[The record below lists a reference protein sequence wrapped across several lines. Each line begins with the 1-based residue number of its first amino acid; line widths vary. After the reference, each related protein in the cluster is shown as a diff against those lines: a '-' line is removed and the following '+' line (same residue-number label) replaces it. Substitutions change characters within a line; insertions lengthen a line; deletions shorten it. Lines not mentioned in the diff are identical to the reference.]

1 MSTEIK
7 AQELIDLNRRYTFF
21 SWSVQSAAKPLAVV
35 EAKGC
40 YFWDADGKRYLD
52 FSSQLMN
59 VNTGHQHPKVVGAI
73 KEQAEKLCYA
83 YPGMATQPRGELGKL
98 LAEVTPGDLT
108 KTFFTLGGAE
118 AVDNAI
124 KLARLYTGRQ
134 KIVTRY
140 RSYHGATYGAISATG
155 DPRRLPVEP
164 GIPGIVRVFDP
175 YCYRC
180 VFGQEPETCHREC
193 ITHIEEVVKFEGPE
207 DVAALLLEGVTGT
220 SGIFVP
226 PDDYWPRLRE
236 MCDKYGILLIS
247 DEVMSGFGRT
257 GEWFAVDN
265 WQTVPDMMVMAKGLT
280 SGHVPMG
287 AVVVS
292 RSIADHFED
301 RYLPLGLTYSA
312 HTLAAAAGVATIK
325 AYQEDGLIENSR
337 QMGQILGQ
345 GLEALKEKHPSVGDV
360 RYIGLFSIIELVK
373 DKETREPLAP
383 WNAKAEELGVMADV
397 LPALRQRGL
406 STFVKWNWIFVVPPL
421 CINEKELREG
431 LDIIDEVLKMTD
443 QAAIKG

>member
-1 MSTEIK
+1 MTGESR

-21 SWSVQSAAKPLAVV
+21 SWSVQSAVKPLAVV
-35 EAKGC
+35 RAEGA
-40 YFWDADGKRYLD
+40 YFWDAEGKRYLD

-59 VNTGHQHPKVVGAI
+59 VNTGHRHPKVVAAI
-73 KEQAEKLCYA
+73 KQQADKLCYA
-83 YPGMATQPRGELGKL
+83 YPGLATEPRGELGRL
-98 LAEVTPGDLT
+98 LAQVTPGDLT
-108 KTFFTLGGAE
+108 KTFFTLGGAD

-134 KIVTRY
+134 KVVTRY

-180 VFGQEPETCHREC
+180 IFGREPESCHREC
-193 ITHIEEVVKFEGPE
+193 ITHIEAVIRFEGP
-207 DVAALLLEGVTGT
+207 DRVAALLFEGVTGT

-226 PDDYWPRLRE
+226 PEDYWPRLRE
-236 MCDKYGILLIS
+236 MCDKYGIVLIS

-257 GEWFAVDN
+257 GEWFAVDK
-265 WQTVPDMMVMAKGLT
+265 WQVVPDMMVVAKGLT
-280 SGHVPMG
+280 SGHVPLG
-287 AVVVS
+287 AVIVS
-292 RSIADHFED
+292 RPIADHFED

-312 HTLAAAAGVATIK
+312 HTLACAAGVATIE
-325 AYQEDGLIENSR
+325 AYQEDRLVENAKR
-337 QMGQILGQ
+337 MGDVLGRS
-345 GLEALKEKHPSVGDV
+345 LEELKAKHASVGDV

-373 DKETREPLAP
+373 DKKTREPMAP
-383 WNAKAEELGVMADV
+383 WNAKPEELGVMAEV
-397 LPALRQRGL
+397 LPALRERGL

-421 CINEKELREG
+421 CVTEDQLREG
-431 LDIIDEVLKMTD
+431 LAIIDEVLDITD
-443 QAAIKG
+443 REASS

>member
-1 MSTEIK
+1 MPGQAKNQAI
-7 AQELIDLNRRYTFF
+7 IDLNRRYTFF
-21 SWSVQSAAKPLAVV
+21 SWSVQSAVKPLAVV
-35 EAKGC
+35 GAKGC
-40 YFWDADGKRYLD
+40 YFWDAEGNRYLD
-52 FSSQLMN
+52 FASQLMN
-59 VNTGHQHPKVVGAI
+59 VNTGHQHPKVVAAI
-73 KEQAEKLCYA
+73 REQAERLCYA
-83 YPGMATQPRGELGKL
+83 YPGLATQPRGELGKL
-98 LAEVTPGDLT
+98 LAEVTPGDLA

-155 DPRRLPVEP
+155 DPRRHPVEP

-193 ITHIEEVVKFEGPE
+193 ITHIEEVIKFEGP
-207 DVAALLLEGVTGT
+207 DRVAALLLEGVTGT

-257 GEWFAVDN
+257 GEWFGVDN
-265 WQTVPDMMVMAKGLT
+265 WHVVPDMMVVAKGLT
-280 SGHVPMG
+280 SGHVPLG

-292 RSIADHFED
+292 QSIADHFED
-301 RYLPLGLTYSA
+301 RYLPLGLTY
-312 HTLAAAAGVATIK
+312 G
-325 AYQEDGLIENSR
+325 
-337 QMGQILGQ
+337 
-345 GLEALKEKHPSVGDV
+345 
-360 RYIGLFSIIELVK
+360 
-373 DKETREPLAP
+373 
-383 WNAKAEELGVMADV
+383 
-397 LPALRQRGL
+397 
-406 STFVKWNWIFVVPPL
+406 
-421 CINEKELREG
+421 
-431 LDIIDEVLKMTD
+431 
-443 QAAIKG
+443 

>member
-1 MSTEIK
+1 VGTQSESQKIV
-7 AQELIDLNRRYTFF
+7 ELNRRHTFF
-21 SWSVQSAAKPLAVV
+21 SWSVQSSVAPLAVV

-40 YFWDADGKRYLD
+40 HFWDADGKRYLD
-52 FSSQLMN
+52 LASQLMN
-59 VNTGHQHPKVVGAI
+59 VNTGHQHPKVVAAI
-73 KEQAEKLCYA
+73 KEQADKLCYA
-83 YPGMATQPRGELGKL
+83 YPGLATRPRGELGKL
-98 LAEVTPGDLT
+98 LAEVAPGDLN

-118 AVDNAI
+118 AIDNAL
-124 KLARLYTGRQ
+124 KLSRVYTGRQ
-134 KIVTRY
+134 KIVARY

-164 GIPGIVRVFDP
+164 GIPGIVRIFDP

-180 VFGQEPETCHREC
+180 VFGHEPATCNKEC
-193 ITHIEEVVKFEGPE
+193 ITHIEEVIKFEGP
-207 DVAALLLEGVTGT
+207 DRIAALLIEGVTGT

-265 WQTVPDMMVMAKGLT
+265 WGVVPDVMIMAKGLT

-287 AVVVS
+287 GVIVS
-292 RSIADHFED
+292 QTIADHFEE

-312 HTLAAAAGVATIK
+312 HTLAAAAGVATIR
-325 AYQEDGLIENSR
+325 AYQEDGLIENAKR
-337 QMGQILGQ
+337 MGQVLGE
-345 GLEALKEKHPSVGDV
+345 GLETLKERHASVGDV
-360 RYIGLFSIIELVK
+360 RYIGLFSVIELVK
-373 DKETREPLAP
+373 DKATREPLAP
-383 WNAKAEELGVMADV
+383 WNAKPEELGVMAEV
-397 LPALRQRGL
+397 LPALRERGL

-421 CINEKELREG
+421 CITEDELAEG
-431 LDIIDEVLKMTD
+431 LNIIDEVLEITD
-443 QAAIKG
+443 REAH

>member
-1 MSTEIK
+1 MSDQAR
-7 AQELIDLNRRYTFF
+7 AQELIELNRRYTFF
-21 SWSVQSAAKPLAVV
+21 SWAVQSVVKPLAVV

-59 VNTGHQHPKVVGAI
+59 VNTGHQHPKVVAAI
-73 KEQAEKLCYA
+73 REQAERLCYV
-83 YPGMATQPRGELGKL
+83 YPGMATQPRGELGRL
-98 LAEVTPGDLT
+98 LADVTPGDLS
-108 KTFFTLGGAE
+108 KTFFTLGGAD

-134 KIVTRY
+134 KIVARY

-175 YCYRC
+175 HCYRC
-180 VFGQEPETCHREC
+180 VFGQEPASCQREC
-193 ITHIEEVVKFEGPE
+193 ITHIEEVIRFEGP
-207 DVAALLLEGVTGT
+207 DRVAAILFEGVTGS

-265 WQTVPDMMVMAKGLT
+265 WQVVPDMMVVAKGLT
-280 SGHVPMG
+280 SGHIPLG
-287 AVVVS
+287 AVIVS
-292 RSIADHFED
+292 QPLADHFED
-301 RYLPLGLTYSA
+301 RYLPLGLTYGA
-312 HTLAAAAGVATIK
+312 HTLACAAGVATIQ
-325 AYQEDGLIENSR
+325 AYREDGLIENAKH
-337 QMGQILGQ
+337 LGQ
-345 GLEALKEKHPSVGDV
+345 TLGRSLEALKEKHPSVGDV
-360 RYIGLFSIIELVK
+360 RYIGLFSVIELVK
-373 DKETREPLAP
+373 DKNTREPLAP
-383 WNAKAEELGVMADV
+383 WNAKPEELGVMADV
-397 LPALRQRGL
+397 LPALRERGL

-421 CINEKELREG
+421 CITEEELRTG
-431 LDIIDEVLKMTD
+431 LSIIDEVLEITD
-443 QAAIKG
+443 KEAQ

>member
-1 MSTEIK
+1 MSAK
-7 AQELIDLNRRYTFF
+7 GRSQELVDLNRRYTFF
-21 SWSVQSAAKPLAVV
+21 SWSVQSAVKPLAVV
-35 EAKGC
+35 KARGC

-59 VNTGHQHPKVVGAI
+59 VNTGHQHPKVVAAI
-73 KEQAEKLCYA
+73 KDQAERLCYA

-98 LAEVTPGDLT
+98 LAEVTPGDLN

-134 KIVTRY
+134 KVVTRY

-180 VFGQEPETCHREC
+180 VFGKERATCHREC
-193 ITHIEEVVKFEGPE
+193 ITHIEEVIKFEGP
-207 DVAALLLEGVTGT
+207 DRVAALLFEGVTGS

-236 MCDKYGILLIS
+236 ICDKYGILLIS

-265 WQTVPDMMVMAKGLT
+265 WQVVPDIMVVAKGLT
-280 SGHVPMG
+280 SGHVPLG
-287 AVVVS
+287 AVIVS

-312 HTLAAAAGVATIK
+312 HTLACAAGVATIQ
-325 AYQEDGLIENSR
+325 AYQEDGLVENAKR
-337 QMGQILGQ
+337 MGQALGR
-345 GLEALKEKHPSVGDV
+345 GLEALKEKHTSVGEV
-360 RYIGLFSIIELVK
+360 RYIGLFSVIELVK
-373 DKETREPLAP
+373 DKKTREPLAP
-383 WNAKAEELGVMADV
+383 WNAKPEELGVMAEV
-397 LPALRQRGL
+397 LPALRERGL

-421 CINEKELREG
+421 CVTEEQLREG
-431 LDIIDEVLKMTD
+431 LSIIDEVLAMTD
-443 QAAIKG
+443 REAR

>member
-1 MSTEIK
+1 VVK
-7 AQELIDLNRRYTFF
+7 AR
-21 SWSVQSAAKPLAVV
+21 
-35 EAKGC
+35 GC

-52 FSSQLMN
+52 FASQLMN
-59 VNTGHQHPKVVGAI
+59 VNTGHQHPKVVAAI
-73 KEQAEKLCYA
+73 KDQAERLCYA
-83 YPGMATQPRGELGKL
+83 YPGMATQPRGELGKI
-98 LAEVTPGDLT
+98 LAEVTPGDLN

-134 KIVTRY
+134 KVVTRY

-180 VFGQEPETCHREC
+180 VFGKEPATCHREC
-193 ITHIEEVVKFEGPE
+193 ITHIEEVIKFEGP
-207 DVAALLLEGVTGT
+207 DRVAALLFEGVTGS

-265 WQTVPDMMVMAKGLT
+265 WQVVPDIMVVAKGLT
-280 SGHVPMG
+280 SGHVPLG
-287 AVVVS
+287 AVIVS

-312 HTLAAAAGVATIK
+312 HTLACAAGVATIR
-325 AYQEDGLIENSR
+325 AYQEDGLVENAKR
-337 QMGQILGQ
+337 MGQVLGRS
-345 GLEALKEKHPSVGDV
+345 LEALKEKHASVGDV
-360 RYIGLFSIIELVK
+360 RYIGLFSVIELVK
-373 DKETREPLAP
+373 DKDTREPLAP
-383 WNAKAEELGVMADV
+383 WNAKPEELGVMAEV
-397 LPALRQRGL
+397 LPALRDRGL

-421 CINEKELREG
+421 CVTEEQLREG
-431 LDIIDEVLKMTD
+431 LSIIDEVLEMTD
-443 QAAIKG
+443 REARSLRANRQ

>member
-1 MSTEIK
+1 MSAK
-7 AQELIDLNRRYTFF
+7 GRSQELVDLNRRYTFF
-21 SWSVQSAAKPLAVV
+21 SWSVQSAVKPLAVV
-35 EAKGC
+35 KARGC

-59 VNTGHQHPKVVGAI
+59 VNTGHQHPKVVAAI
-73 KEQAEKLCYA
+73 KDQAERLCYT

-98 LAEVTPGDLT
+98 LAEVTPGDLN

-134 KIVTRY
+134 KVVTRY

-180 VFGQEPETCHREC
+180 VFGKERATCHREC
-193 ITHIEEVVKFEGPE
+193 ITHIEEVIKFEGP
-207 DVAALLLEGVTGT
+207 DRVAALLFEGVTGS

-236 MCDKYGILLIS
+236 ICDKYGILLIS

-265 WQTVPDMMVMAKGLT
+265 WQVVPDIMVVAKGLT
-280 SGHVPMG
+280 SGHVPLG
-287 AVVVS
+287 AVIVS

-301 RYLPLGLTYSA
+301 RYLPLGLTYSG
-312 HTLAAAAGVATIK
+312 HTLACAAGVATIQ
-325 AYQEDGLIENSR
+325 AYQEDGLVENAKR
-337 QMGQILGQ
+337 MGQALGR
-345 GLEALKEKHPSVGDV
+345 GLEALKEKHGSVGEV
-360 RYIGLFSIIELVK
+360 RYIGLFSVIELVK
-373 DKETREPLAP
+373 DKKTREPLAP
-383 WNAKAEELGVMADV
+383 WNAKPEELGVMAEV
-397 LPALRQRGL
+397 LPALRERGL

-421 CINEKELREG
+421 CVTEEQLREG
-431 LDIIDEVLKMTD
+431 LSIIDEVLAMTD
-443 QAAIKG
+443 REAR